1 MIPIYDSA
9 DILSGYSVSFTS
21 NGKPKGYVILNSS
34 SKCIEDPV
42 VAFSL
47 DGSDIYSTIT
57 NEYKHLDNSSYNK
70 LPKCLYSSNPIE
82 YGIEIKN
89 AGNTYIYNENN
100 TLVTKDNYKAR
111 SKYSSTNN
119 VTSAKFMDSFVGHEG
134 RPKGKIATQYDI
146 KGASGFTPLVMGNMP
161 SYKNDNSTAGSYG
174 EGNCGPTCLTN
185 ICKFFYEKRGL
196 TRLRDTAKDSL
207 YGIALTKRWWYT
219 YQRLAGYV
227 EYHATG
233 RNSGTDF
240 SKMGPALCTYAT
252 RRGYHT
258 FVGNN
263 IGSDWTQYTRIM
275 RYLDYPIMMCVS
287 GWGEGFHNHCGHCII
302 AVGYLRLS
310 NGKRFVRIVDEWHPT
325 DYMYCLLQTGSG
337 FTDIS
342 GFPVNIYK

>member
-146 KGASGFTPLVMGNMP
+146 KGASGFTPLVMGDMP
-161 SYKNDNSTAGSYG
+161 SYKNDGSIAKIYG

-185 ICKFFYEKRGL
+185 LCKFFYEKRDL
-196 TRLRDTAKDSL
+196 YYLRDSAKDNVYYKEAS
-207 YGIALTKRWWYT
+207 GNWWYT